1 VIHTAVTLFLS
12 LLAPSLT
19 SFPASYLQDPITPT
33 PSGFDQASLDA
44 KVAEILPRVEALR
57 GWKFSHDV
65 LAGVTTPDEFIE
77 FAASEFESDYGL
89 EKLEAMGIA
98 YGMFGLIEP
107 GLDLYQ
113 TYMDLLRGQVGG
125 FYDPKTKKFYMM
137 STFNQGGFADIIM
150 AHELTHALDDQ
161 RFKLDE
167 MFENALGLNADAEFA
182 LRAVIEG
189 SGTSLMNLYTI
200 QGMLQGYLVMDPQE
214 TMDMMNAATESLE
227 NAPAFLVMS
236 LALPYL
242 EGNKFLTKQSNILA
256 ASAMTPKNEDLDYAF
271 KNPPTSSEQVLHP
284 EKYWDEGQ
292 RDEPMEVRLPDFA
305 TALSAGDLHYGII
318 GIGLVLAL
326 IFMLILIR
334 RNRTLAG
341 VFCFGIIGV
350 SVYMARGGE
359 WQILDHNTVGE
370 LGCFVMTAEELP
382 DMATAEG
389 QMSSMISDASS
400 GWGGDS
406 YTLLTAPNGGHLMIW
421 ASVWDS
427 PEDCGEFVS
436 AFHMMQDENEFVVQ
450 VDEYESAVV
459 IAFADAAGS
468 EWAAQALKMVLPENL
483 VAE

>member
-1 VIHTAVTLFLS
+1 
-12 LLAPSLT
+12 
-19 SFPASYLQDPITPT
+19 
-33 PSGFDQASLDA
+33 
-44 KVAEILPRVEALR
+44 
-57 GWKFSHDV
+57 
-65 LAGVTTPDEFIE
+65 
-77 FAASEFESDYGL
+77 
-89 EKLEAMGIA
+89 
-98 YGMFGLIEP
+98 
-107 GLDLYQ
+107 
-113 TYMDLLRGQVGG
+113 
-125 FYDPKTKKFYMM
+125 
-137 STFNQGGFADIIM
+137 
-150 AHELTHALDDQ
+150 
-161 RFKLDE
+161 
-167 MFENALGLNADAEFA
+167 
-182 LRAVIEG
+182 
-189 SGTSLMNLYTI
+189 MNLYTI

-256 ASAMTPKNEDLDYAF
+256 ASAMTPKNEDLDHAF

-284 EKYWDEGQ
+284 EKYWDEEQ

-305 TALSAGDLHYGII
+305 TALSAGDLNYGII
-318 GIGLVLAL
+318 GLGLVLAL

-382 DMATAEG
+382 NMATAEG
-389 QMSSMISDASS
+389 QMSSLISDASS

-483 VAE
+483 VVE